1 MQYGNTLVVD
11 LAGVNI
17 GRYSSDNIDKIRK
30 YEDSRLGYWFPSRVN
45 EKLMVFM
52 AEIHYPIEITLIT
65 LILNSLYLKIQP
77 QSKTKSSVLY
87 NWHLT

>member
-30 YEDSRLGYWFPSRVN
+30 YEDSRLGY
-45 EKLMVFM
+45 
-52 AEIHYPIEITLIT
+52 
-65 LILNSLYLKIQP
+65 
-77 QSKTKSSVLY
+77 
-87 NWHLT
+87 